1 MSPSNLGR
9 TPVMNETKKY
19 RTWSISQASK
29 RDKKRGITGF
39 LCNQWLRDGEIV
51 AEKSAGC
58 LDLMFLAAVAGFAG
72 SLHMEKWLEKCKCLA
87 KMHTIFKICFIL
99 KQHLIFIF
107 KNNNS
112 YHLQYLPI
120 SV

>member
-1 MSPSNLGR
+1 
-9 TPVMNETKKY
+9 
-19 RTWSISQASK
+19 
-29 RDKKRGITGF
+29 
-39 LCNQWLRDGEIV
+39 
-51 AEKSAGC
+51 
-58 LDLMFLAAVAGFAG
+58 MFLAAVAGFAG

-99 KQHLIFIF
+99 KQHLTFIF

>member
-1 MSPSNLGR
+1 MSPSNFGR

-39 LCNQWLRDGEIV
+39 LCNQWLRIGEIV

-58 LDLMFLAAVAGFAG
+58 LDLVFLGGGIRVCRQPAHGKMVGKMQMFSQNAHNIQNLFY
-72 SLHMEKWLEKCKCLA
+72 
-87 KMHTIFKICFIL
+87 FKTA
-99 KQHLIFIF
+99 
-107 KNNNS
+107 S
-112 YHLQYLPI
+112 YIYF
-120 SV
+120 

>member
-9 TPVMNETKKY
+9 TPVINETKTY

-58 LDLMFLAAVAGFAG
+58 LDLVFLAAATGVAG
-72 SLHMEKWLEKCKCLA
+72 SLHVGKWLEKCKCLA
-87 KMHTIFKICFIL
+87 KMHTIFKFCFI
-99 KQHLIFIF
+99 
-107 KNNNS
+107 
-112 YHLQYLPI
+112 
-120 SV
+120 

>member
-29 RDKKRGITGF
+29 RDRKRGITGF
-39 LCNQWLRDGEIV
+39 LCNQWLRVGGIV

-58 LDLMFLAAVAGFAG
+58 LDLVFLAAVAGFAG
-72 SLHMEKWLEKCKCLA
+72 SLHMVKWLEKCKCLV
-87 KMHTIFKICFIL
+87 KMRTIFKICFI
-99 KQHLIFIF
+99 
-107 KNNNS
+107 
-112 YHLQYLPI
+112 
-120 SV
+120 

>member
-1 MSPSNLGR
+1 MSPSHLGR

-58 LDLMFLAAVAGFAG
+58 LDLVFLAAVSGFVG
-72 SLHMEKWLEKCKCLA
+72 SLHMGKWLEKCKCLA
-87 KMHTIFKICFIL
+87 KMHTIFKIYFI
-99 KQHLIFIF
+99 
-107 KNNNS
+107 
-112 YHLQYLPI
+112 
-120 SV
+120 